1 MALLSSDDLVRN
13 LINLDLIVEILTKA
27 NEKNIWF
34 ESNLNLSFIN
44 IDFSIMNEREYLRKT
59 ISPISQL
66 PLSSPEDGL

>member
-1 MALLSSDDLVRN
+1 MVLLSSDDLVRN

>member
-1 MALLSSDDLVRN
+1 MVLLYSDDLVRN

>member
-44 IDFSIMNEREYLRKT
+44 IDFSIMNEREHLRKT